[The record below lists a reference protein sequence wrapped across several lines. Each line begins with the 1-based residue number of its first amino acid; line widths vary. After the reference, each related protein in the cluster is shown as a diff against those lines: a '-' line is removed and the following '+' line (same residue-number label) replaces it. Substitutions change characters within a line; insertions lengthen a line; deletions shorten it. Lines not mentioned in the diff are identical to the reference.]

1 MTEKS
6 TSAIAIWVAMAIGLT
21 CFAAVAA
28 PAEEPGAGSA
38 TPLEQGWS
46 AERREQFYFTAQGSR
61 LAPYAW
67 ALALEQP
74 DSTERFFSD
83 AHVSR
88 LGYLPAPASTL
99 NPDALPIGFVKDTGA
114 PGPNG
119 PALGLTCAA
128 CHTAEISYRDKRL
141 RIDGGAS
148 LGDFESFMRRLL
160 AAFGATLGE
169 PDKFE
174 RFAKAVGA
182 EDPVSLRAAV
192 EAYAQRLSRL
202 NAGNATETPYGHGRI
217 DAFGHILNAVV
228 ADALGRPDNLRPPDA
243 PVSVPFLWT
252 TPHQRYVQWNGV
264 ATNPYGRNVGE
275 VMGVFGDIVVDPAS
289 PLPVRSSALGQ
300 NLFALENWVA
310 ELKPPAWPADVFG
323 APDPGLVEK
332 GKTLYVA
339 HCSGCHGGPAYR
351 YTDASVNPRRRLID
365 VRMVSQRAVGT
376 DPTMADNF
384 AGRMAATGAA
394 APFVAG
400 AQTLTA
406 GRLLATLVGA
416 AVAGDFKLRGLSDAE
431 KAAYSGFRFSPTG
444 MAESGWDEPAYKA
457 GPLAGVWATGPFLHN
472 GSVPTI
478 YDLLS
483 PEHERPTAF
492 WVGSTVF
499 DPDRLGFVSS
509 DAELPNAAAE
519 GLSRFDVALPG
530 NSNRGHAYP
539 VRVEGPLTPEERLAV
554 IAFLKTLEGPD
565 VAR

>member
-1 MTEKS
+1 MSMRSKG
-6 TSAIAIWVAMAIGLT
+6 AVAVWIAMAIGVS
-21 CFAAVAA
+21 CFAAIALQPSESAA
-28 PAEEPGAGSA
+28 QNA
-38 TPLEQGWS
+38 TPLDQGWS
-46 AERREQFYFTAQGSR
+46 DQRREQFYFTPQGSR
-61 LAPYAW
+61 LVPYAW

-74 DSTERFFSD
+74 DSPERFFAD
-83 AHVSR
+83 AHVAR
-88 LGYLPAPASTL
+88 LGYLPAPASTM
-99 NPDALPIGFVKDTGA
+99 NPDALPVGFVKDTGA

-128 CHTAEISYRDKRL
+128 CHTAEITYREKRL

-169 PDKFE
+169 PEKFE
-174 RFAKAVGA
+174 RFARAVGSENPA
-182 EDPVSLRAAV
+182 ALRTAV

-202 NAGNATETPYGHGRI
+202 NAGNATATRYGHGRI

-228 ADALGRPDNLRPPDA
+228 ADALGRPDNIRPPDA

-252 TPHQRYVQWNGV
+252 TTNQRFIQWNGV

-275 VMGVFGDIVVDPAS
+275 VMGVFGDTEVNLAA
-289 PLPVRSSALGQ
+289 PLPVRSSSLGA
-300 NLFALENWVA
+300 NLFALESWVG
-310 ELKPPAWPADVFG
+310 ELKPPPWPADVFG
-323 APDPGLVEK
+323 APDPQAAEK
-332 GKTLYVA
+332 GKALYVA
-339 HCSGCHGGPAYR
+339 HCAGCHGGPAYR
-351 YTDASVNPRRRLID
+351 FTDQSVNPNRRLID

-384 AGRMAATGAA
+384 AGRMAATGPA
-394 APFVAG
+394 APLFKG
-400 AQTLTA
+400 APALPA
-406 GRLLATLVGA
+406 VRLLAAIVGA
-416 AVAGDFKLRGLSDAE
+416 AVFSDFEARGLSPAE
-431 KAAYSGFRFSPTG
+431 RALYSGFRFTPSG
-444 MAESGWDEPAYKA
+444 QLESGWDEPAYKA

-492 WVGSTVF
+492 WVGSQSF
-499 DPDRLGFVSS
+499 DPEKLGFVSS
-509 DAELPNAAAE
+509 DADLPNAAAE

-530 NSNRGHAYP
+530 NSNRGHVYP
-539 VRVEGPLTPEERLAV
+539 AKTEGVLSPEDRYAL

-565 VAR
+565 GAR